1 MKNSKKFGIT
11 WKYEVRKLKDL
22 KPYKDNLRIAN
33 FAKMQILKESIKSLG
48 SAQVWNIL
56 PDGTV
61 LNGNRRLEIMIEEF
75 GPEYKQ
81 GCYVAQEKLSETKMK
96 EICFR
101 LNSNEG
107 GDFDKKKIALLNPK
121 DLARWGSIIK
131 QIKEEI
137 KGDVPFA
144 EELGE
149 RQDYIVLA
157 FNNEIDFLQA
167 QSILNLPKVKPLNS
181 KEGYQTI
188 GTGRVIKW
196 TDAVKKI
203 RGSK

>member
-1 MKNSKKFGIT
+1 MKTANKFGIT
-11 WKYEVRKLKDL
+11 WKYEVRKLKEL
-22 KPYKDNLRIAN
+22 KPYKDNIRIAK
-33 FAKMQILKESIKSLG
+33 ADKMQILKESLKSLG

-61 LNGNRRLEIMIEEF
+61 LNGNRRLEIMLAEF

-81 GCYVAQEKLSETKMK
+81 GCYVAQDKLTEIKIK

-107 GDFDKKKIALLNPK
+107 GEFDKKKIALLDSK
-121 DLARWGSIIK
+121 ALEQWGANIK
-131 QIKEEI
+131 SLNEEI
-137 KGDVPFA
+137 KGEVPFA

-149 RQDYIVLA
+149 RQDFIVLS
-157 FNNEIDFLQA
+157 FDNEIDFLQA

-188 GTGRVIKW
+188 GIGRVIKW
-196 TDAVKKI
+196 AEAIKKI
-203 RGSK
+203 KGTR